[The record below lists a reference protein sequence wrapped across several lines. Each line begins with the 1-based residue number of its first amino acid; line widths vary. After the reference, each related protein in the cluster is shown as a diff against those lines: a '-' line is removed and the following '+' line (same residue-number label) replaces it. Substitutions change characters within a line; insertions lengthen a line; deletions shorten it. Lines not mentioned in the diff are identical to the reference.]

1 MDGKSKGWM
10 EIYREGGTEAEVG
23 VGGGGG
29 GMEGQGARRVREME
43 LCRFGRWTGE
53 GKVDSER
60 PPMNGSKGV

>member
-1 MDGKSKGWM
+1 MDGDLSG
-10 EIYREGGTEAEVG
+10 RRDGSGGG
-23 VGGGGG
+23 RGRGGG